1 MAFTSLTPLSPYT
14 FVGATTGT
22 RGAGGLV
29 PTPNAGEQGKFLKG
43 DGTWAGSL
51 GAAGGGSNALFWEND
66 QTMTVNYTITS
77 GKNALSAGPI
87 TIADGITLTIPDS
100 GVYTVV

>member
-1 MAFTSLTPLSPYT
+1 MAFTSLTSLSPYT
-14 FVGATTGT
+14 FIGATTGT

-29 PTPNAGEQGKFLKG
+29 PTPNPADAGRFLKG
-43 DGTWAGSL
+43 DGTWAGSV
-51 GAAGGGSNALFWEND
+51 GAVGGGSNALFWEND

-77 GKNALSAGPI
+77 GKNAMSAGPI
-87 TIADGITLTIPDS
+87 TIANGVTLTIPDS